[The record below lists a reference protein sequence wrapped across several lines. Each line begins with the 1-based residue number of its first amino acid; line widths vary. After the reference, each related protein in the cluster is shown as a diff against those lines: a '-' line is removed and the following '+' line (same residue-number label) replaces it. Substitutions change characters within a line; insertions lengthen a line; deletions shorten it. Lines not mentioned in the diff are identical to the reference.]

1 MNKIG
6 FKFSWEK
13 KEKRTKRVKEETPT
27 ITHAMLHIA
36 ETEMKLNDLEV
47 FMTTASFARMSKAQK
62 AQTISTYRFL
72 VTSLALINSPVTG
85 LSECAVMDTIGFVE

>member
-13 KEKRTKRVKEETPT
+13 KERTKRVKEETPT

-47 FMTTASFARMSKAQK
+47 FMTTASFARMNKAQK

-72 VTSLALINSPVTG
+72 VTSLALINSPITG
-85 LSECAVMDTIGFVE
+85 LSECAVMDSSGFID

>member
-1 MNKIG
+1 MSKIG

-13 KEKRTKRVKEETPT
+13 KERTKRVKEETPT

-36 ETEMKLNDLEV
+36 ETEMKLNDLET
-47 FMTTASFARMSKAQK
+47 FMATAAFARMNKTQK
-62 AQTISTYRFL
+62 EQTISTYRFL

-85 LSECAVMDTIGFVE
+85 LSECAVMDSSGFID